1 MFEDKA
7 NAMVSYKN
15 DTLWVG
21 GGVDKNS
28 NGNLNF
34 GYSHFV
40 DYYHHCYPSYPVYP
54 TVINNLQVVK
64 ANSTETAYNIVTRL
78 IEKGFLK
85 NVTVKQFT
93 TLVKEIVDT
102 LE

>member
-1 MFEDKA
+1 MFEDKV
-7 NAMVSYKN
+7 NAMVDYKN
-15 DTLWVG
+15 NNLMVG
-21 GGVDKNS
+21 VGDSSLAFRYGD
-28 NGNLNF
+28 
-34 GYSHFV
+34 FV
-40 DYYHHCYPSYPVYP
+40 EYYHHCYPSYPVYP